1 MYNNNFKI
9 WDTVRITKMWL
20 KDMKWANAIGKIGP
34 VDLFDTELSET
45 FNLFKEKKRNI
56 SKAQ

>member
-1 MYNNNFKI
+1 
-9 WDTVRITKMWL
+9 MWL
-20 KDMKWANAIGKIGP
+20 KDMNWANAIGKIGP